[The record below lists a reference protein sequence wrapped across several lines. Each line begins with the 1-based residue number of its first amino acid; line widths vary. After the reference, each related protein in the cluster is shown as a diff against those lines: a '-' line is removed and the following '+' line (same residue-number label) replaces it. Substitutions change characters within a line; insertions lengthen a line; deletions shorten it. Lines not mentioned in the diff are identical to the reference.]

1 MKKEEKLKL
10 KEKIDSVRT
19 PYDTD
24 IKDMVSKKQQIIT
37 TITEMSITSNYLNK
51 LLQQIEENLK
61 ELKQKAK

>member
-10 KEKIDSVRT
+10 KEKIDSART

-37 TITEMSITSNYLNK
+37 TIREMSITSNYLNK